1 MKGFELFMAKTTK
14 TTTFSKAVINTDD
27 MTITE
32 RIKDDTRVY
41 SIEKL
46 LSEWN
51 GVDGIS
57 LTIKQDNDLPS
68 EESEV

>member
-1 MKGFELFMAKTTK
+1 MAKTTK
-14 TTTFSKAVINTDD
+14 TTTFSKAVINVDD

-32 RIKDDTRVY
+32 YSKDDVRVY

-51 GVDGIS
+51 GIEGIS
-57 LTIKQDNDLPS
+57 LVIKQDSNIPS
-68 EESEV
+68 EDNE

>member
-1 MKGFELFMAKTTK
+1 MAKTTK

-32 RIKDDTRVY
+32 HIIDDTKVY

-51 GVDGIS
+51 GVEGIS
-57 LTIKQDNDLPS
+57 LTIKQDNELPS
-68 EESEV
+68 EEND

>member
-1 MKGFELFMAKTTK
+1 
-14 TTTFSKAVINTDD
+14 

-32 RIKDDTRVY
+32 HIKDDVRVY

-51 GVDGIS
+51 GIEGIS
-57 LTIKQDNDLPS
+57 LTIKQDNELPS
-68 EESEV
+68 EEND

>member
-32 RIKDDTRVY
+32 YIKDDVRVY

-51 GVDGIS
+51 GIEGIS
-57 LTIKQDNDLPS
+57 LTIKQDNELPS
-68 EESEV
+68 EENN